1 LPSATIR
8 ALDPT
13 ESGLDPLPAEKRVE
27 PLAELARLMLEG
39 SRSLVVEHVFRARP
53 RQEFS
58 NLAAPR

>member
-1 LPSATIR
+1 MPVATIR
-8 ALDPT
+8 LVDRS
-13 ESGLDPLPAEKRVE
+13 ESCLDPLPTEKRVE
-27 PLAELARLMLEG
+27 PTAELARLMLEG